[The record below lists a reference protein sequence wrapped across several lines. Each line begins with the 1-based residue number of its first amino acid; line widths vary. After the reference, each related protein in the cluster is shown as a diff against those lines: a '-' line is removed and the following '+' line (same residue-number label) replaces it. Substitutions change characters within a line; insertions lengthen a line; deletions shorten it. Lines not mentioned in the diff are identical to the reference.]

1 MNVID
6 SVLANPVRAMLSP
19 LPTPVVVRL
28 YRKWARLED
37 EMRALTLEE
46 RAAIYGGEGPAD
58 DAYDKVADR
67 AASASWILRERGLD
81 VCAYCNTTDG
91 SHRLGVNCPANLAGR
106 FGFGWAR

>member
-28 YRKWARLED
+28 YRKWSRLEH
-37 EMRALTLEE
+37 EMLALTPEE
-46 RAAIYGGEGPAD
+46 RAAIYGGEGPAG

-67 AASASWILRERGLD
+67 AAAASWILRERGLD
-81 VCAYCNTTDG
+81 VCLYCNTTDG
-91 SHRLGVNCPANLAGR
+91 SHRRGVDCPATLLDRLGIS
-106 FGFGWAR
+106 W

>member
-37 EMRALTLEE
+37 EIRATPFDVRVAQHGDEG
-46 RAAIYGGEGPAD
+46 AAS

-67 AASASWILRERGLD
+67 AAAASWILRERGVD
-81 VCAYCNTTDG
+81 VCLYCGTTDG
-91 SHRLGVNCPANLAGR
+91 SHRRGVDCPATLLDRLGIS
-106 FGFGWAR
+106 W